1 MASAQLQVRKFK
13 ETTPSQHGL
22 LVHEV
27 LALRAEGLEVR
38 EEVRAAEHGLAR
50 EFEGRAEE
58 GQVLFLDVERLGD
71 DLRVFM

>member
-38 EEVRAAEHGLAR
+38 EEVRASQHGLAR
-50 EFEGRAEE
+50 KLEGRAKK
-58 GQVLFLDVERLGD
+58 R
-71 DLRVFM
+71 